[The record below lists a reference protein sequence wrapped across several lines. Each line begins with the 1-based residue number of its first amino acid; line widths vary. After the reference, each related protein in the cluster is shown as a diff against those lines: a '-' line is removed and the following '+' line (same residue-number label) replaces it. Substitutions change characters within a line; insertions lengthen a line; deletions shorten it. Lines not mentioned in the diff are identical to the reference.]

1 MRGDALANADYGS
14 SAASLN
20 ARMRSMRIALL
31 LLLPLLAWT
40 QTASDSPVDRNRER
54 IVKSVRKE
62 ILRLPF
68 YGPFDW
74 ITFQL
79 EGSTVTLNG
88 ATPRPTIKS
97 DSERIVK
104 KIEGVEKVVN
114 AIEVLPVSP
123 NDDQIR
129 MRTYRAI
136 MGQPSMTRYA
146 IQGPNSPIHILVK
159 NGHVTLEG
167 FVGLEADKTIANLQA
182 NGVSGV
188 FSVKNNLR
196 VDEAVAKKKKVRD
209 KP

>member
-1 MRGDALANADYGS
+1 
-14 SAASLN
+14 
-20 ARMRSMRIALL
+20 MRIALL

-74 ITFQL
+74 ITFQM
-79 EGSTVTLNG
+79 EGTTVTLNG

-114 AIEVLPVSP
+114 SIEVLPVSP
-123 NDDQIR
+123 KDDQIR